1 MVTVDG
7 FEECVDTGL
16 VEGED
21 VRVMVE
27 VEGRIF
33 GEEGVD
39 GLDDG
44 EGGVGGCIEATE
56 VLLDEG
62 FEDNLEGVES
72 TEVCFTDEAFDV
84 FLELGTCVEDFL
96 LEPESVDNP

>member
-1 MVTVDG
+1 MLTVDG
-7 FEECVDTGL
+7 LEDGLDTGL

-21 VRVMVE
+21 GRVMVE
-27 VEGRIF
+27 VEGGIF

-39 GLDDG
+39 GPDDG

-56 VLLDEG
+56 VLSVEG

-72 TEVCFTDEAFDV
+72 TEDCFSDEAFDV

-96 LEPESVDNP
+96 LESEPVDNP